1 MLHIV
6 TLVEALMQASLIKNT
21 KIKKKSTQMVF
32 EVLTWFSNLPTQMRE
47 NNSTIQ

>member
-21 KIKKKSTQMVF
+21 KIKKINTNGIRGFNV
-32 EVLTWFSNLPTQMRE
+32 V
-47 NNSTIQ
+47 